1 MAKFKET
8 LVNLV
13 TDGIKYAA
21 KTAKEQ
27 YPKILSHK
35 DKFNKKVEEAVDEA
49 TPVVE
54 KTRNSVSKFVLDKY
68 SEALSMTKKAEEER
82 KKNKMKA
89 IRHGIIATTI
99 GFGAGAATGYL
110 LVKKSQIKESDY
122 VFTDEEI
129 SEDVTDPKMT
139 AVPGGK
145 APVAPAPMPEPGPLP
160 NVDPIKDFEQ
170 KTYQAFNDTYQ
181 ISADGTTLIK
191 R

>member
-1 MAKFKET
+1 MYYIKET
-8 LVNLV
+8 LVNLAK
-13 TDGIKYAA
+13 DGIKYAA
-21 KTAKEQ
+21 KFAKDQ

-35 DKFNKKVEEAVDEA
+35 EKFENKVSDAAEEAA
-49 TPVVE
+49 PAVE
-54 KTRNSVSKFVLDKY
+54 KVQNNFSKFVMDKY
-68 SEALSMTKKAEEER
+68 SEAVSLTKKAEEEK
-82 KKNKMKA
+82 KKNRMRA

-122 VFTDEEI
+122 VFSDEEI

-139 AVPGGK
+139 AIPGGK
-145 APVAPAPMPEPGPLP
+145 VVEEEPQPESPFEK
-160 NVDPIKDFEQ
+160 IAQQEQ

-181 ISADGTTLIK
+181 ISTDGTTLIK